1 MNDMKSIEVKKLVA
15 MMLDRLEKEEEKLES
30 SMVS

>member
-1 MNDMKSIEVKKLVA
+1 MKSIEVKKLVA
-15 MMLDRLEKEEEKLES
+15 MMLDRLEKEEEKHES